1 MEQKKKIQIEIDDQ
15 NYETFSTPAF
25 DKKKKWESPDDNII
39 KSIIPGTII
48 DVMVEKGQTVKEGD
62 IMLIIEAMKMNNR
75 LAFTKDG
82 IVDKILVKP
91 GDVITK
97 DQNLII
103 LK

>member
-1 MEQKKKIQIEIDDQ
+1 MDENKKIQITIDDE

-25 DKKKKWESPDDNII
+25 DRKKKWEMPDDNII

-48 DVMVEKGQTVKEGD
+48 DVMVKQGQTVKEGD
-62 IMLIIEAMKMNNR
+62 IMLVIEAMKMNNR

-82 IVDKILVKP
+82 VVDKIFVKP
-91 GDVITK
+91 GDIVAK
-97 DQNLII
+97 GKELLS